1 MEADLNRGAS
11 TPDPLK
17 SLSDSNQ
24 AETLNRWR
32 LILGDSAEEGLSN
45 TDAYDAEH
53 FKYTEIDEILG
64 YLYNREYGE
73 EQGYRKEGG
82 RGSSNLTV
90 PNWLHKVREL
100 FPKPTVELLEKQAL
114 DRYGLTE
121 LLTDKKLL
129 ESLEPNMN
137 LLKNIM
143 QFKGRMKGDVLRSA
157 KEIVRT
163 VVEDLQRKLAS
174 QTRASIMGKRSRY
187 TPSSIKSL
195 RNLNFKR
202 TITKNLKNVDRVNR
216 RLVIDRLYFDGNIQ
230 PHNKWNVIIAVDES
244 GSMMDSVIYSSVM
257 ASIFYRLNA
266 LRTHLFIF
274 DTQVVDLS
282 DRLDDPVDVLMS
294 VQLGG
299 GTHITKALRYGET
312 LIDNPGKTIYILVSD
327 LEEGYPIQQM
337 YKACKDIM
345 DAGCKLLVLTALDF
359 NGDTVYNKHAAQTLT
374 NMGAHVA
381 AITPNELAEWIGEII
396 T

>member
-1 MEADLNRGAS
+1 MEADLNRGAR

-17 SLSDSNQ
+17 ALPDSNQ

-32 LILGDSAEEGLSN
+32 LILGDSAEESLSN

-100 FPKPTVELLEKQAL
+100 FPKPTVEMLEKQAL

-129 ESLEPNMN
+129 ESLQPNMN

-163 VVEDLQRKLAS
+163 VVEDLQRKLES

>member
-1 MEADLNRGAS
+1 MEADLNREERA
-11 TPDPLK
+11 PDQLRPLP
-17 SLSDSNQ
+17 DSKQ

-53 FKYTEIDEILG
+53 FEYTEIDEILG

-73 EQGYRKEGG
+73 EQGYRQEGG
-82 RGSSNLTV
+82 HGSSNLTV

-163 VVEDLQRKLAS
+163 VVEDLQRKLES

-187 TPSSIKSL
+187 TPSSVKSL

-216 RLVIDRLYFDGNIQ
+216 RLVIDRLYFNGNIQ

-374 NMGAHVA
+374 NLGAHVA
-381 AITPNELAEWIGEII
+381 AITPNELADWIGEII